1 MLKDESSTL
10 KIYIR
15 TIKHYILILNQ
26 LLITDLVFKFKIDR
40 EISEK

>member
-1 MLKDESSTL
+1 MLKYESWTL
-10 KIYIR
+10 KIYIP
-15 TIKHYILILNQ
+15 TIKHYILIWNQ